1 MPGEITR
8 SGSTT
13 KYTITNS
20 YWICEWIL
28 SDSKYIQRS
37 CHLNNDTD
45 PLDPGN
51 SDYLMSIL
59 PGLFKEVQEIIRK
72 WISEGD
78 ANASLLLL
86 PENKPSFIDYAEK
99 MMGLK
104 IIL

>member
-1 MPGEITR
+1 
-8 SGSTT
+8 
-13 KYTITNS
+13 
-20 YWICEWIL
+20 
-28 SDSKYIQRS
+28 
-37 CHLNNDTD
+37 
-45 PLDPGN
+45 
-51 SDYLMSIL
+51 MSIL

>member
-13 KYTITNS
+13 KYTITNPE
-20 YWICEWIL
+20 WTCEWIF
-28 SDSKYIQRS
+28 SDSTHIKRS
-37 CHLNNDTD
+37 CYLSNDTD
-45 PLDPGN
+45 PLDPSN
-51 SDYLMSIL
+51 NDYLMIIL
-59 PGLFKEVQEIIRK
+59 PGLFKEVQEVIKK
-72 WISEGD
+72 WITEGD

-99 MMGLK
+99 VMGLK